1 MSFSSAQLPAR
12 REARVVAAAI
22 DAAVLVL
29 TALPFVLLAGLAVL
43 LQTNW
48 LAVDPSGS
56 EWALGYVLAALWLL
70 VPPAYFAAGARHGT
84 LGARRMVLRVVDE
97 NGGVP
102 AWSRAG
108 ARGLLVYPSLLGLGV
123 GVWLPL
129 LNGRGLGFA
138 DLVTR
143 TWIVEAAGERDD

>member
-22 DAAVLVL
+22 DAAVLAL
-29 TALPFVLLAGLAVL
+29 TALPFVALAGLVVL
-43 LQTNW
+43 LQTDW

-70 VPPAYFAAGARHGT
+70 VPPAYFAAGARYGT
-84 LGARRMVLRVVDE
+84 PGARRMALRVVDE
-97 NGGVP
+97 TGGAP
-102 AWSRAG
+102 AWPRAG

-129 LNGRGLGFA
+129 LNGRGRGFA

-143 TWIVEAAGERDD
+143 TRTIEVAGDRDD